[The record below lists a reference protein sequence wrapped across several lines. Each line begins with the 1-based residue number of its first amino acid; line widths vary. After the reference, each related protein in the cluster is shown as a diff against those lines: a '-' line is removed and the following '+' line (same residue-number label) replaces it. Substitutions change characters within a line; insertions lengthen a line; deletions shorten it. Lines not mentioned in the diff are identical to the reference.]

1 MLDVVPSLLL
11 LQTALESDVR
21 ASLRRQR
28 LQYDVYIR
36 R

>member
-11 LQTALESDVR
+11 LLQTALEGDVR
-21 ASLRRQR
+21 ASLRRQ
-28 LQYDVYIR
+28 YDVYIR

>member
-11 LQTALESDVR
+11 LQTALEGDVR
-21 ASLRRQR
+21 ASLRRQ
-28 LQYDVYIR
+28 YDVYIR